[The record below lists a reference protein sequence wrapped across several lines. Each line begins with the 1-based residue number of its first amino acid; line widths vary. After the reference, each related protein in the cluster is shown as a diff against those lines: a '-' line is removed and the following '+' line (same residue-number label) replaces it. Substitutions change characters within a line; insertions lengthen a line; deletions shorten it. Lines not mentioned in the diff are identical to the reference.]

1 MTRFAHVSLVSLV
14 LVFAS
19 ACSSSEAT
27 APAAVNVEAE
37 AAVNADLGAE
47 ALVEEHDEGTVAWR
61 IDSDGQVKA
70 AVTATATGR
79 VKEDVG
85 GSLIYK
91 VEGAEP
97 RTVPLV
103 LDAKTGLLVAA
114 GPKLEA
120 DLTEVNYTVTVSG
133 KPWTG
138 VMHVPVGGTAELV
151 AGAKVTAEAKLPDE
165 TVGPHGGTIQI
176 VGDDRLEMVAD
187 ASSGETR
194 VYVLDVNLKPVRIES
209 RKLRMGFVAEKTT
222 FVNFDPEPSGFFFS
236 ARLGASASLLNP
248 LRVTASLSIGT
259 VTHAAIWG
267 YRPGIRIYAPTAT
280 VRIASAPRIRF
291 SLQGGFDSGVDVYGR
306 AHVKTRFHGDDDD
319 HDHHRKG
326 NNGRHFGQDGTF
338 ARDSGGFKQDDAVHP
353 GSSKAKGGGDDD
365 RGPSAK
371 GGHDHGSSVK
381 ISGGSSKG
389 GGHDDHGGS
398 ARSSGG
404 GGSKG
409 GGSAKSSGGGSKG
422 GGGDAK
428 GGGGGGGKGGKK

>member
-19 ACSSSEAT
+19 ACSSSSSEAP

-47 ALVEEHDEGTVAWR
+47 ALIEEHDEGTVAWR
-61 IDSDGQVKA
+61 IDPDGQVKA

-79 VKEDVG
+79 VKEDVS
-85 GSLIYK
+85 GSVIYK
-91 VEGAEP
+91 IEGSEP
-97 RTVPLV
+97 KTVPLV

-120 DLTEVNYTVTVSG
+120 DLIEVNYTVTVSG
-133 KPWTG
+133 KPWSG
-138 VMHVPVGGTAELV
+138 VIHVPVGGTAELV

-194 VYVLDVNLKPVRIES
+194 VYVLDVDLKPVRIES

-222 FVNFDPEPSGFFFS
+222 FVNFDPEPSGFYFS
-236 ARLGASASLLNP
+236 ARLGASAALLNP
-248 LRVTASLSIGT
+248 LRVTASLSVGS

-267 YRPGIRIYAPTAT
+267 YRPGVRIYAPTAT

-291 SLQGGFDSGVDVYGR
+291 SLQGGFDSGVDVYGH
-306 AHVKTRFHGDDDD
+306 AHVKTRFHDHDHHDHHDHD

-338 ARDSGGFKQDDAVHP
+338 ARDSGGFKSDNAEHP
-353 GSSKAKGGGDDD
+353 GSSRAKSGGDH
-365 RGPSAK
+365 
-371 GGHDHGSSVK
+371 GGHETKMPFETRDSKSSGGDRK
-381 ISGGSSKG
+381 GGGSSKG
-389 GGHDDHGGS
+389 GG
-398 ARSSGG
+398 
-404 GGSKG
+404 
-409 GGSAKSSGGGSKG
+409 SAKGGGGSKG

-428 GGGGGGGKGGKK
+428 GGGGKGGKK

>member
-1 MTRFAHVSLVSLV
+1 MTRFAHVSLASLV

-19 ACSSSEAT
+19 ACSSSSSEAP

-37 AAVNADLGAE
+37 AVVNADLGAE

-61 IDSDGQVKA
+61 IDTDGQVKA

-79 VKEDVG
+79 VKEDVS

-91 VEGAEP
+91 VEGSEP
-97 RTVPLV
+97 KTVPLV

-133 KPWTG
+133 KPWVG

-176 VGDDRLEMVAD
+176 VGEDRLEMVAD
-187 ASSGETR
+187 ADSGETR
-194 VYVLDVNLKPVRIES
+194 VYVLDVDLKPVRIES

-222 FVNFDPEPSGFFFS
+222 FVNFDPEPSGFYFS
-236 ARLGASASLLNP
+236 AKLGASAALLNP
-248 LRVTASLSIGT
+248 LRVTASLSIGS

-267 YRPGIRIYAPTAT
+267 YRPGIRVYAPSAT
-280 VRIASAPRIRF
+280 VKIAAAPRIRF
-291 SLQGGFDSGVDVYGR
+291 SLRGGFDSDVDCYGR
-306 AHVKTRFHGDDDD
+306 AHVKVHHRHD
-319 HDHHRKG
+319 HDHDRDHDHDHDDRRKG

-338 ARDSGGFKQDDAVHP
+338 ARDSGGFKRDDAEHP

-365 RGPSAK
+365 RGRSAK
-371 GGHDHGSSVK
+371 GGYDHGSSVK
-381 ISGGSSKG
+381 SSGPSSKG
-389 GGHDDHGGS
+389 GGDRKSGGGD
-398 ARSSGG
+398 AKGGGDRKSGG
-404 GGSKG
+404 GGSK
-409 GGSAKSSGGGSKG
+409 S

-428 GGGGGGGKGGKK
+428 GGGGGKGGKK